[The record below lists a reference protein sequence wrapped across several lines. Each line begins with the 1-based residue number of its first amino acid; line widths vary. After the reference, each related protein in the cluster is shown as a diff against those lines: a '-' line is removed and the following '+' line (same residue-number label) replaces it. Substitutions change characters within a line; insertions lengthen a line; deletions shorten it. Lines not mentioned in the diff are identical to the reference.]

1 MALQIN
7 IVFHKTLHREAY
19 DLPKPI
25 IEKYFRF
32 IAVND
37 KIEKS
42 IPEDLAALV
51 LKETSI
57 KNSSGALQELGMG
70 ENSVLFHFYLNPY
83 LLEGID
89 LVGFFQYDMKF
100 TELFADHLEIIHRL
114 ATKPYLFLLEVQP
127 ADRHLKQVFT
137 PDDWARIVFHYNKK
151 YNKSHKLLDIYLSSI
166 PLLNSYLLPKA
177 VFNEMMTF
185 LNEICVMVS
194 SMLRQKGKH
203 DTIAIIFERC
213 NGIFLSLWSTDH
225 KIPWYLLNGISHLS
239 SMKDS

>member
-57 KNSSGALQELGMG
+57 KNSSGALQELGMR
-70 ENSVLFHFYLNPY
+70 ENSVLFHFYLIVWCAY
-83 LLEGID
+83 MFVSLKVLHLCSSLLRLRNGVWEQWISTR
-89 LVGFFQYDMKF
+89 LVVRCF
-100 TELFADHLEIIHRL
+100 
-114 ATKPYLFLLEVQP
+114 
-127 ADRHLKQVFT
+127 
-137 PDDWARIVFHYNKK
+137 
-151 YNKSHKLLDIYLSSI
+151 
-166 PLLNSYLLPKA
+166 
-177 VFNEMMTF
+177 
-185 LNEICVMVS
+185 ICPE
-194 SMLRQKGKH
+194 KNH
-203 DTIAIIFERC
+203 
-213 NGIFLSLWSTDH
+213 
-225 KIPWYLLNGISHLS
+225 P
-239 SMKDS
+239 